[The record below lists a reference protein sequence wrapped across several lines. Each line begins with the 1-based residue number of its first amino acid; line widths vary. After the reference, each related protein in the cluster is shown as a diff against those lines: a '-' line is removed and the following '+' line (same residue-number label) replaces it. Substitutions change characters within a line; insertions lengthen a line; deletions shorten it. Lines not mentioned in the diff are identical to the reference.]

1 LQANPDQQKR
11 SGTHVKRKKKKA
23 SEGERKGYLRET
35 RVFGEEIIM
44 Y

>member
-11 SGTHVKRKKKKA
+11 SGTHVKRERKKRVM
-23 SEGERKGYLRET
+23 GERKGYLRET